1 MICVALTGI
10 SNQVL
15 KDLFS
20 NYIRTLEIRSPHNF
34 FALVNVKPDDP
45 VFLTEASASD
55 IVPGTSGYITRVR
68 EIQIVTHRLVQ
79 AGDFYYEEREV
90 QAGRVQLRLVG
101 LGRVRKIESTKI
113 GMPMLLDVDE
123 IRYCDAR

>member
-20 NYIRTLEIRSPHNF
+20 NHLRTLEIRSPNNF
-34 FALVNVKPDDP
+34 FALINVKPDDL

-55 IVPGTSGYITRVR
+55 IIPGISGYITRVR
-68 EIQIVTHRLVQ
+68 EVQIVTHRLVQ
-79 AGDFYYEEREV
+79 SGDFYYEEREV
-90 QAGRVQLRLVG
+90 QAGRVQLLLVG
-101 LGRVRKIESTKI
+101 LGRVRRIESSAV
-113 GMPMLLDVDE
+113 GSPLMLDVDE
-123 IRYCDAR
+123 LHYCDAR